1 MVAAQHAAS
10 LHVKT
15 HRAVLFPGPQD
26 VKGASEVLQFP
37 LRAQF
42 QRTANSV
49 LTVYLTPGDKRK
61 FLSTPTPAN
70 AGMKQHGLYYWADRF
85 WLSTPTPAE
94 AGMKRA
100 AHQGLS
106 PASQTFN
113 SHSSTRWNETTSLR
127 RIPITLSSFNSHSS
141 KG

>member
-70 AGMKQHGLYYWADRF
+70 AGMKRQ
-85 WLSTPTPAE
+85 
-94 AGMKRA
+94 
-100 AHQGLS
+100 AHQVTQH
-106 PASQTFN
+106 ATQTFN

-127 RIPITLSSFNSHSS
+127 RIPITLSSFNSHTS

>member
-85 WLSTPTPAE
+85 WLSTPTPAK
-94 AGMKRA
+94 AGMKRSIPDLA
-100 AHQGLS
+100 ARR
-106 PASQTFN
+106 
-113 SHSSTRWNETTSLR
+113 SST
-127 RIPITLSSFNSHSS
+127 FNSHSS
-141 KG
+141 KGWNETPSR